1 VHLFRNLT
9 ATNSY
14 DAGVTAVIYAVI
26 MVFIASGSIDTST
39 LLIGIHPLTYRLSAV
54 AVSSGP

>member
-39 LLIGIHPLTYRLSAV
+39 LLIGTHTPTHI
-54 AVSSGP
+54 